1 MYYTFDNDTVN
12 LCGIYPFFV
21 NFMSLLGLKDT
32 LTSDVQLKRKG
43 RLYSNMDMFHVLVD
57 GLIFDIERI
66 EHIGLLNNTL
76 CQKIRGLKDI
86 PAPETTRN
94 YLETFTFQNIEEL
107 LRVNKETLS
116 KVQKFIGPQEV
127 TLLSDTHVTTVYGH
141 SGRRSKICL
150 N

>member
-1 MYYTFDNDTVN
+1 
-12 LCGIYPFFV
+12 
-21 NFMSLLGLKDT
+21 MSLLGLKDT